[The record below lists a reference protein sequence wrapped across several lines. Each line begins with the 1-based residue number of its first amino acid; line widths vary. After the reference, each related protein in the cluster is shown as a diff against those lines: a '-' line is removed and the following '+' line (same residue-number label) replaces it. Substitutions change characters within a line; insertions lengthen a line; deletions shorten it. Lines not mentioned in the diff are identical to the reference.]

1 MEKSEYIESKL
12 NELTPEFRSSTII
25 GEDNKEYT
33 FEDYIRSY
41 VLNNMRDDFTF
52 GDDDFVDNI
61 DTLVLLHSHNTG
73 IDPIEKIELP
83 KINKDHISD
92 AVHNYVKE
100 KGYQKYNNCFMDYND
115 ELFGTLETMIE
126 EFVIPNV
133 DDHGNITEFGV
144 SYPFRD
150 FIDLKIKDYLEKI
163 EEEKA
168 SMKEAK
174 KNALKEKYQEYLNY
188 PTNDID
194 SSITTFGLYIDRLSS
209 MMDEN
214 EYVEVAGSRVKI
226 DRILEK
232 EIVKCMKKYEDFRHA
247 CEAIVGS
254 GKGTL
259 NDFKRI
265 AIVTN
270 ASVPEGTV
278 IDELLNGI
286 LSNIMSRLN
295 KEQIDSLCYEITN
308 MNIRNT
314 GIYNRAISML
324 RGIDAN
330 IVSELDSSEDIMIAY
345 KKETLRELSE
355 GYDNMEEFTV
365 ESSKELYEEFS
376 KALDELIELLNRSE
390 LSDSNRLFVTKM
402 EDYRKSMKTR
412 YIFEDEKSSIISTY
426 RRLKREM
433 DKDDDV
439 KLNDYYF
446 GFNSV
451 QTKVEELLEMANRII
466 HISKKDEELFASIE
480 NTVKELKRILTEKD
494 NKRQQKI
501 S

>member
-1 MEKSEYIESKL
+1 
-12 NELTPEFRSSTII
+12 
-25 GEDNKEYT
+25 
-33 FEDYIRSY
+33 
-41 VLNNMRDDFTF
+41 
-52 GDDDFVDNI
+52 
-61 DTLVLLHSHNTG
+61 
-73 IDPIEKIELP
+73 
-83 KINKDHISD
+83 
-92 AVHNYVKE
+92 
-100 KGYQKYNNCFMDYND
+100 
-115 ELFGTLETMIE
+115 
-126 EFVIPNV
+126 
-133 DDHGNITEFGV
+133 
-144 SYPFRD
+144 
-150 FIDLKIKDYLEKI
+150 
-163 EEEKA
+163 
-168 SMKEAK
+168 MKEAK